1 MQLLFRG
8 ALPRIR
14 AVLFDMDGLLI
25 DSERLAQRSCLQAGR
40 ELGYPIDESVTRRLL
55 GCTHEE
61 CERII
66 SEALPGVD
74 VLDYFKRSK
83 RMLDESFPKELKAK
97 PGAVTFV
104 SWLSRHGIPYA
115 LASSSTRER
124 IVQSL
129 SITGLAFLF
138 PVCLTG
144 EDAAH
149 SKPEPDLFLAAA
161 ARLGVSPR
169 DCLVLEDSV
178 NGIKAGRAAGSF
190 VCMIP
195 DIIPTAV
202 LWPHGAT
209 RLRTAWKN
217 CPAPFFSYHTQKSR
231 NYEVRLLTY
240 TRSSGSSNFKRS
252 WATGS

>member
-25 DSERLAQRSCLQAGR
+25 DSERLAQRSCLQAGH

-129 SITGLAFLF
+129 SITGLASLF

-195 DIIPTAV
+195 DIIPYSSSLAPWCDAV
-202 LWPHGAT
+202 ADSLEELPG
-209 RLRTAWKN
+209 
-217 CPAPFFSYHTQKSR
+217 PFLF
-231 NYEVRLLTY
+231 
-240 TRSSGSSNFKRS
+240 
-252 WATGS
+252 

>member
-129 SITGLAFLF
+129 SITG
-138 PVCLTG
+138 

-195 DIIPTAV
+195 DIIPYSSSLAPWCDAV
-202 LWPHGAT
+202 ADSLEELPG
-209 RLRTAWKN
+209 
-217 CPAPFFSYHTQKSR
+217 PFLF
-231 NYEVRLLTY
+231 
-240 TRSSGSSNFKRS
+240 
-252 WATGS
+252 

>member
-83 RMLDESFPKELKAK
+83 RMLDESFHKELKAK
-97 PGAVTFV
+97 RGKYFNLYM
-104 SWLSRHGIPYA
+104 SQF
-115 LASSSTRER
+115 RELD
-124 IVQSL
+124 IDTQLNVY
-129 SITGLAFLF
+129 
-138 PVCLTG
+138 
-144 EDAAH
+144 
-149 SKPEPDLFLAAA
+149 
-161 ARLGVSPR
+161 
-169 DCLVLEDSV
+169 
-178 NGIKAGRAAGSF
+178 KAE
-190 VCMIP
+190 
-195 DIIPTAV
+195 
-202 LWPHGAT
+202 
-209 RLRTAWKN
+209 
-217 CPAPFFSYHTQKSR
+217 QK
-231 NYEVRLLTY
+231 L
-240 TRSSGSSNFKRS
+240 
-252 WATGS
+252 